1 MMDEMVVIAMTIV
14 AIVLIAG
21 MSINGIV
28 DKVMSTKRARLD
40 AQPRTQG
47 PDVREIAE
55 RQQMIEDRLRVL
67 ERIATDRG
75 SLLADE
81 IEALRTDDRALERAA
96 REELGLV
103 KPGEFIFSLEGS

>member
-1 MMDEMVVIAMTIV
+1 MGEMVIISMTIV

-21 MSINGIV
+21 ISLNGIV
-28 DKVMSTKRARLD
+28 DKAMSAKRQRIEARGFS
-40 AQPRTQG
+40 PE
-47 PDVREIAE
+47 PEVRVIAE

-81 IEALRTDDRALERAA
+81 IEALRIAA
-96 REELGLV
+96 DAAPKRE
-103 KPGEFIFSLEGS
+103 PAQ

>member
-1 MMDEMVVIAMTIV
+1 MYEMVIIAMTIV

-28 DKVMSTKRARLD
+28 DKVMSAKRQRHEARSD
-40 AQPRTQG
+40 GNAPQI
-47 PDVREIAE
+47 REVLE

-81 IEALRTDDRALERAA
+81 IEALRISSAKERA
-96 REELGLV
+96 V
-103 KPGEFIFSLEGS
+103 S

>member
-1 MMDEMVVIAMTIV
+1 MGEMVIISMTIV

-21 MSINGIV
+21 ISLNGIV
-28 DKVMSTKRARLD
+28 DKVMSTKRQRIEARGFS
-40 AQPRTQG
+40 PE
-47 PDVREIAE
+47 PEVRAIAE

-81 IEALRTDDRALERAA
+81 IEALRIAA
-96 REELGLV
+96 DAAPKRE
-103 KPGEFIFSLEGS
+103 PAQ

>member
-1 MMDEMVVIAMTIV
+1 MDEMVVIAMTIV

-28 DKVMSTKRARLD
+28 DKVMEGRRLRYLAKEGED
-40 AQPRTQG
+40 GQA
-47 PDVREIAE
+47 VRESAE

-75 SLLADE
+75 SLLSDE
-81 IEALRTDDRALERAA
+81 IEALRSDTLAITK
-96 REELGLV
+96 V
-103 KPGEFIFSLEGS
+103 KDTA

>member
-1 MMDEMVVIAMTIV
+1 MHEMVIIAMTII

-28 DKVMSTKRARLD
+28 EKVMSAKRMRYEAKPALH
-40 AQPRTQG
+40 G
-47 PDVREIAE
+47 PEVREIAE

-81 IEALRTDDRALERAA
+81 IEALRRELPAPAA
-96 REELGLV
+96 TQTKE
-103 KPGEFIFSLEGS
+103 PAQ

>member
-1 MMDEMVVIAMTIV
+1 MDEMVVIAMTIV

-28 DKVMSTKRARLD
+28 DKVMEGRRLRYLAKEGED
-40 AQPRTQG
+40 GQA
-47 PDVREIAE
+47 VREIAE

-81 IEALRTDDRALERAA
+81 IEALRSDTLAITKAKDTA
-96 REELGLV
+96 
-103 KPGEFIFSLEGS
+103 

>member
-1 MMDEMVVIAMTIV
+1 MGEMVVIAMTIV

-28 DKVMSTKRARLD
+28 DKVIQGKRLRHEAN
-40 AQPRTQG
+40 AGQAG
-47 PDVREIAE
+47 PEVREIAE

-81 IEALRTDDRALERAA
+81 IEALRSETLAITK
-96 REELGLV
+96 V
-103 KPGEFIFSLEGS
+103 KDTA

>member
-1 MMDEMVVIAMTIV
+1 MDEMVVIAMTIL

-28 DKVMSTKRARLD
+28 DKVMEGKRLRYLAKESED
-40 AQPRTQG
+40 G
-47 PDVREIAE
+47 HEVREIAE

-81 IEALRTDDRALERAA
+81 IEALRSDTLAITT
-96 REELGLV
+96 V
-103 KPGEFIFSLEGS
+103 KDTA

>member
-1 MMDEMVVIAMTIV
+1 MDEMVVIAMTIV

-28 DKVMSTKRARLD
+28 DKVMEGRRLRYLAKEGED
-40 AQPRTQG
+40 GQA
-47 PDVREIAE
+47 VREIAE

-75 SLLADE
+75 SLLSDE
-81 IEALRTDDRALERAA
+81 IEALRSDTLAITK
-96 REELGLV
+96 V
-103 KPGEFIFSLEGS
+103 KDTA

>member
-1 MMDEMVVIAMTIV
+1 MHEMVIIAMTIV
-14 AIVLIAG
+14 AITLIAG

-28 DKVMSTKRARLD
+28 DKVMSAKRLRHEARSD
-40 AQPRTQG
+40 GNAPQIR
-47 PDVREIAE
+47 DMIE

-81 IEALRTDDRALERAA
+81 IEALRISSAKERAA
-96 REELGLV
+96 
-103 KPGEFIFSLEGS
+103 S

>member
-1 MMDEMVVIAMTIV
+1 MGEMVVIAMTIV

-28 DKVMSTKRARLD
+28 DKVMEGRRLRYLAKEGED
-40 AQPRTQG
+40 GQA
-47 PDVREIAE
+47 VREIAE

-75 SLLADE
+75 SLLSDE
-81 IEALRTDDRALERAA
+81 IEALRSDTLAITK
-96 REELGLV
+96 V
-103 KPGEFIFSLEGS
+103 KDTA